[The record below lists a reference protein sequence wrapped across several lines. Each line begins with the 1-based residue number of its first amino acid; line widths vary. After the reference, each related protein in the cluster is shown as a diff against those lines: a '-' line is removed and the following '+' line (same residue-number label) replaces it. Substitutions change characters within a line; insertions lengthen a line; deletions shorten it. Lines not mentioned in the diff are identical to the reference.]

1 MELWLYGRNITGR
14 VVQQYVHPLTK
25 VPLIVGEH
33 NNLYGSQ
40 NPSQIVY
47 KSDEGTYDFVSKEQN
62 AQERDYYEKSYR
74 GKTAKPLSIK
84 DCRNLWGTGSG
95 GFRNLYMSMGDVS
108 GKKILL
114 LGNGVS
120 TKEFYFLSL
129 GAMCVYTDLS
139 LEAVN
144 HVKSIFEE
152 SELRRR
158 GLDRIEFH
166 AVDAC
171 RMPFPDE
178 SFDIIYACAFVHHIE
193 NIDMLFSEVARCL
206 KPGGICRF
214 MDHAYSPLWQFL
226 KKSVLKPLQIYSHRK
241 HGISPADVS
250 ATRRGGYKYEE
261 LRHIKEAYEFREML
275 YWRMS
280 FFEYLLQRGT
290 CKLGGRFLRKLKPL
304 MRALDA
310 FLDKVANLVQ
320 KHGIVLV
327 WGFTK

>member
-1 MELWLYGRNITGR
+1 VSLNAIDR
-14 VVQQYVHPLTK
+14 YVHPVTK
-25 VPLIVGEH
+25 VPLIRDING
-33 NNLYGSQ
+33 NLCERDNTKNILYRNDS
-40 NPSQIVY
+40 
-47 KSDEGTYDFVSKEQN
+47 GTYDFVSKEQN
-62 AQERDYYEKSYR
+62 TQERDYYEKSYR
-74 GKTAKPLSIK
+74 RKTAKPLSIK
-84 DCRNLWGTGSG
+84 DCRNLWGTGG
-95 GFRNLYMSMGDVS
+95 GFGNLYMSMGDVS

-114 LGNGVS
+114 LGNGLS

-139 LEAVN
+139 LKAV
-144 HVKSIFEE
+144 KYMKTIFDE
-152 SELRRR
+152 SEFKQS
-158 GLDRIEFH
+158 GFDNIEFH
-166 AVDAC
+166 AVDSC
-171 RMPFPDE
+171 HMPFPDE
-178 SFDIIYACAFVHHIE
+178 SFDIIYGCAFVHHIE

-241 HGISPADVS
+241 HGISPADMA
-250 ATRRGGYKYEE
+250 ATKRGGYKYEE
-261 LRHIKEAYEFREML
+261 LKHIKETYEFREML
-275 YWRMS
+275 YLRMS

-304 MRALDA
+304 MRALDV
-310 FLDKVANLVQ
+310 FLDKLANLVQ